1 VTQYPIRSEE
11 YRARAL
17 AEVTAGSATLLAQ
30 VRAKH
35 EQAARVWTVLA
46 EQEEA
51 RAVDRAARYA
61 KATAA

>member
-1 VTQYPIRSEE
+1 MTQHPIRSEE
-11 YRARAL
+11 YRARAS
-17 AEVTAGSATLLAQ
+17 AEVAAGSVTPLAQ

-35 EQAARVWTVLA
+35 EEAARVWTALA

-51 RAVDRAARYA
+51 RAADRAARFA

>member
-1 VTQYPIRSEE
+1 MTP
-11 YRARAL
+11 
-17 AEVTAGSATLLAQ
+17 LAQ

-35 EQAARVWTVLA
+35 EEAARVWTALA

-51 RAVDRAARYA
+51 RAADRAARFA